1 MFISKTKINKSND
14 TVSIKLHDFAVEEM
28 YDYIV
33 PDFLC
38 LKSVIFIE
46 SRVSCNTLKSF
57 SDKSELMENQ

>member
-38 LKSVIFIE
+38 LKKKVLYLLTVE
-46 SRVSCNTLKSF
+46 YHATL
-57 SDKSELMENQ
+57 